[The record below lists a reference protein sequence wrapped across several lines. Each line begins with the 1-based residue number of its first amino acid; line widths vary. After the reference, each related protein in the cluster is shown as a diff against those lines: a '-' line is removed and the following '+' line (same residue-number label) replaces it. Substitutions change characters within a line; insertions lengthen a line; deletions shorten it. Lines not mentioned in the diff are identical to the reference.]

1 MQKNEAGILSITM
14 YKHGLKGFSG
24 GPRVNNIWGHSIL
37 LSSMNT
43 FNHYIK
49 NKTKQYDSNLDY
61 NLQNVLEVISNV
73 NGHLCHFL

>member
-1 MQKNEAGILSITM
+1 
-14 YKHGLKGFSG
+14 
-24 GPRVNNIWGHSIL
+24 
-37 LSSMNT
+37 MNT